1 MKINRHVGAKGEQ
14 QVNRPR
20 KGCQLSFGQTD
31 FCEGGGEQ
39 KGKEMKLAKKTD
51 KAA

>member
-31 FCEGGGEQ
+31 FCEGGWRTKGERDEA
-39 KGKEMKLAKKTD
+39 GKED
-51 KAA
+51 